1 MAIIQCEKMH
11 FYDSDK
17 YDDCPVCK
25 KSAEFSW
32 RYEDDRTV
40 SMDMMGQKKEL
51 EIHFTQEEVPNPVQG
66 EWDSEKTVAAYHQES
81 NLLLA
86 GWLVCISGNM
96 RGKDYKIYP
105 GFNRIG
111 RDWDA
116 DICVQDA
123 KVSRENHCSI
133 VYDGKKCMF
142 YLVPGKGTLTYL
154 ENELVQKPIQIQE
167 GTKIGIGDG
176 IFELIPFCKG
186 DHVWEKLQK

>member
-17 YDDCPVCK
+17 YDTCPVCK
-25 KSAEFSW
+25 KSSAFSW
-32 RYEDDRTV
+32 RYEDDKTV

-51 EIHFTQEEVPNPVQG
+51 EISYTQEEVPNPVQG
-66 EWDSEKTVAAYHQES
+66 DWDKEKTVAAYNQG
-81 NLLLA
+81 NTLLLA
-86 GWLVCISGNM
+86 GWLVCISGDM

-116 DICVQDA
+116 DICVQDE

-142 YLVPGKGTLTYL
+142 HLVPGKGTLTYL
-154 ENELVQKPIQIQE
+154 EDELVQKPVQIQE
-167 GTKIGIGDG
+167 GTRIGIGDCM
-176 IFELIPFCKG
+176 FELIPFCKG